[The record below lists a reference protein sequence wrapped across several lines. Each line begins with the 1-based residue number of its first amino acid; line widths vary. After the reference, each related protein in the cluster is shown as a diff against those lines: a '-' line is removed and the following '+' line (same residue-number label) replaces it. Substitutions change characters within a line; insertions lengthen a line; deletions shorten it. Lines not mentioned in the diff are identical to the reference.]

1 MKIYVAKNNEF
12 KTEGFTV
19 TTNDG
24 ERIIFSWGVSAVNNP
39 FFYVKQISDAGNE
52 ERIMELVRLQAKA
65 NALHDFVGEW
75 FKVATANGYDVSKGA
90 NFELIDN
97 KGKDIAAEIE
107 RRIEAIING

>member
-12 KTEGFTV
+12 KTEGFTA

-24 ERIIFSWGVSAVNNP
+24 SRIIFQWGVNAQNNP
-39 FFYVKQISDAGNE
+39 FYYVKQLDASQHE
-52 ERIMELVRLQAKA
+52 ARVMELVRLQAKA
-65 NALHDFVGEW
+65 NALHDFVSEW
-75 FKVATANGYDVSKGA
+75 FNVATANGYDVSKGV
-90 NFELIDN
+90 NFERIDN